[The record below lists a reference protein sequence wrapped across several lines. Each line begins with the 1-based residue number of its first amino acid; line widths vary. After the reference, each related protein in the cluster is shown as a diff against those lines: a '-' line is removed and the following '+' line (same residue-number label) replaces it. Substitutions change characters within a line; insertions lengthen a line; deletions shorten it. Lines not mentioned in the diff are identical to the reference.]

1 MGGSTGSLA
10 ETEPLLP
17 NPGRMERLFNS
28 LLPFCR
34 QGLEGQLA
42 AKALQKGSSAP
53 PAQDGHRLP
62 PRCFPTRL
70 CLAAGSKPTQS
81 TTCAAPGCTSVLGG
95 PKSLCL
101 LQPLSLPD
109 LQFSL
114 SLGPISVLGALP
126 LSPSF
131 TPFLASPSPSHR
143 SG

>member
-1 MGGSTGSLA
+1 MGVGGSTGSLA

-53 PAQDGHRLP
+53 DGHRLP

-70 CLAAGSKPTQS
+70 CSAAGSKPTQS
-81 TTCAAPGCTSVLGG
+81 TTCAALGCTSVFGG

-114 SLGPISVLGALP
+114 SLEPISVLGALP

-131 TPFLASPSPSHR
+131 TRLLASPSPSRR